1 MTGSKLHLAGFR
13 LDMALKIVCSGFI
26 IRHPVGGHTW
36 HHLQYLAGLAR
47 LGHEVVYFEDFGWA
61 NSCFDPSI
69 NSMTASPNYGLRYMR
84 DVFHQIGLQCPWA
97 YLAEDG
103 SCHGMT
109 REELAECCRKSDLY
123 LNLSNIN
130 WVPELDSCRRR
141 VLVDTDPA
149 FTQIGAHGAG
159 GDFSRYHVLLTYGEN
174 VGQTGSS
181 MPTAGHRWFP
191 TRQPIVLDFW
201 SVSLPSI
208 NAPYTTLINWTAIPD
223 QYFEGRLY
231 GQKDREF
238 ASFFDFPQRT
248 GERMEIAV
256 SGPLVVKKQLEHG
269 GWRLAEPS
277 VVASDPWKY
286 QDFIRGSRAEFC
298 VAKHG
303 YVSTNCGWFSDR
315 SCAYLASGRPV
326 VVQDTGFSRNLP
338 CGEGLIAFK
347 AVEEAVDGLQ
357 AISAGLSRHSHAA
370 RRIAETYFDSGLVL
384 NDLLEKSLS

>member
-1 MTGSKLHLAGFR
+1 MG
-13 LDMALKIVCSGFI
+13 LKIVCSGFMV
-26 IRHPVGGHTW
+26 RHPVGGFTW

-47 LGHEVVYFEDFGWA
+47 LGHEVVYFEDWGWA

-69 NSMTASPNYGLRYMR
+69 DDMTASPNYGIRYMR
-84 DVFHQIGLQCPWA
+84 YVFNRIGLKCPWA

-103 SCHGMT
+103 RCYGMT
-109 REELAECCRKSDLY
+109 REELASHCRESDLY

-130 WVPELDSCRRR
+130 WIPELESCRRR

-159 GDFSRYHVLLTYGEN
+159 GDFSRYDVLLTYGEN

-201 SVSLPSI
+201 STSPPS
-208 NAPYTTLINWTAIPD
+208 NDAPYTTIVNWTPMPD
-223 QYFEGRLY
+223 QYFEGRVY

-238 ASFFDFPQRT
+238 SIFFDLPRRT

-256 SGPLVVKKQLEHG
+256 NGPAPVKKRLEHG
-269 GWRLAEPS
+269 GWALSEPC
-277 VVASDPWKY
+277 VVASDPWTY
-286 QDFIRGSRAEFC
+286 QGFIRRSRGEFC

-303 YVSTNCGWFSDR
+303 YVSTRCGWFSDR

-326 VVQDTGFSRNLP
+326 VLQDTGFSTNLP
-338 CGEGLIAFK
+338 CGEGLIAFNTFD
-347 AVEEAVDGLQ
+347 EAVGGLQ
-357 AISAGLSRHSHAA
+357 AISAAPERHSYAA
-370 RRIAETYFDSGLVL
+370 RHIAEVYFDSAVVL